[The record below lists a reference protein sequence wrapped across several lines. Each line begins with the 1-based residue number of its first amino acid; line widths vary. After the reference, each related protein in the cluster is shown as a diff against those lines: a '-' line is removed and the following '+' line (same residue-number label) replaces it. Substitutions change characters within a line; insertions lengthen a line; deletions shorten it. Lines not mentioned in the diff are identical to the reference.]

1 MVSLKS
7 HAEIAKMKASGEIL
21 RDLLAYLGEHIKPG
35 VTTRHLDSLA
45 YEFITARGAYPSFLH
60 YEGYPGS
67 ICASV
72 NEMVVHGI
80 PGSRKLKEG
89 DIIGIDVGAVLDGYH
104 GDAART
110 FAVGEISPEDARLIE
125 VTRECFFKAV
135 EVMTE
140 GNRLS
145 DIAKAV
151 QTHAE
156 SNGYSVVRALT
167 GHGIGRAMHED
178 PQVPNFVTPGLGM
191 RLKNGMVLA
200 VEPMINQG
208 TWQVKFLD
216 DGWGVVTRDGK
227 KSAHYENTVAITED
241 GPQILTL

>member
-1 MVSLKS
+1 MVTLKS
-7 HAEIAKMKASGEIL
+7 HAEIEKMRAAGQIVRETL
-21 RDLLAYLGEHIKPG
+21 DLLGEHVKPG
-35 VTTRHLDSLA
+35 VTTRHLDALA
-45 YEFITARGAYPSFLH
+45 YEYITSHHAYPSFLH
-60 YEGYPGS
+60 YEGYPAS
-67 ICASV
+67 VCASV

-89 DIIGIDVGAVLDGYH
+89 DIISLDVGAVLDGYH

-110 FAVGEISPEDARLIE
+110 FAVGEISPENARLIE

-140 GNRLS
+140 GHRLS
-145 DIAKAV
+145 DIAAAV
-151 QTHAE
+151 QQHAE
-156 SNGYSVVRALT
+156 SHGYSVVRALT
-167 GHGIGRAMHED
+167 GHGIGREMHED
-178 PQVPNFVTPGLGM
+178 PQVPNFVTSGLGM

-200 VEPMINQG
+200 VEPMINLG

-227 KSAHYENTVAITED
+227 NWAHYENTVAITEN
-241 GPQILTL
+241 GPRILTL